1 LERIYD
7 RSDLIAVTT
16 RTVMENLTLGILL
29 IFALQWVFL
38 GDLRSAI
45 IVSLTIPFALSVAIL
60 ILTLQGE
67 SANLLSLGALD
78 FGLVVDAAVI
88 MVEA

>member
-1 LERIYD
+1 HLERIYD

-16 RTVMENLTLGILL
+16 RTVMENLFAGVVL
-29 IFALQWVFL
+29 IFLLQWVFL
-38 GDLRSAI
+38 GDLRSAV

-78 FGLVVDAAVI
+78 FGLVVDA
-88 MVEA
+88 